1 MGDYD
6 KDGISDLMVKFD
18 RADAINLLPNGDQ
31 VTVHVTGKV
40 GTVTF
45 EGVDIIRVMK

>member
-1 MGDYD
+1 MLDWFNLGQECADEAYSSKRDLEGD
-6 KDGISDLMVKFD
+6 
-18 RADAINLLPNGDQ
+18 R
-31 VTVHVTGKV
+31 VHVTSKV